1 MWTVTSV
8 RARAN
13 KRGGGVWVL
22 REVVRIAE
30 EPVAEGSKR
39 KNASELGTSKNK
51 S

>member
-1 MWTVTSV
+1 MTSV

-22 REVVRIAE
+22 REVVRNAE